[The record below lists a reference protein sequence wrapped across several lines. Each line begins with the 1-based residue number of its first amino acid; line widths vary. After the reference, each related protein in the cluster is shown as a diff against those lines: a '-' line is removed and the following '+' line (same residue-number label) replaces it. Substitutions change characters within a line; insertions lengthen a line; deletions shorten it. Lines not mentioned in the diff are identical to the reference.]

1 MASVL
6 ITGGARGI
14 GKGIAT
20 AFLQAGHH
28 VMIADLTGARK
39 WNYDL
44 ATEDVMA
51 ETVAELNGLG
61 DVRSVGLDVTDAASC
76 DKAVVATIEAFGGI
90 DILCN
95 NAGVLASGPIEDLAE
110 DDWDRVFDV
119 NVKGIFNMTRSALAA
134 LRSSVSAAIVNTA
147 SIAGKRGSPN
157 LCAYTASKFAVIG
170 LTQSLALELA
180 PAGIRV
186 NAVCPGIIGTAMWL
200 DHLMAD
206 QDKAAF
212 EERMQQDIPLGRPQ
226 SEQDIGEAVR
236 YLATAEN
243 VTGVSLSVS
252 GGLAMN

>member
-20 AFLQAGHH
+20 AFLQVGHH
-28 VMIADLTGARK
+28 VMIADLAGARN

-51 ETVAELNGLG
+51 ETVAELKDFWRCPECRSGRNGCCFLRQG
-61 DVRSVGLDVTDAASC
+61 RSRNHRCIWRYRHSLH
-76 DKAVVATIEAFGGI
+76 
-90 DILCN
+90 
-95 NAGVLASGPIEDLAE
+95 NAGVLASGPIEDMAE

-134 LRSSVSAAIVNTA
+134 LRSSDSAAIVNTA

-180 PAGIRV
+180 PARIRV

-206 QDKAAF
+206 QG
-212 EERMQQDIPLGRPQ
+212 P
-226 SEQDIGEAVR
+226 
-236 YLATAEN
+236 
-243 VTGVSLSVS
+243 S
-252 GGLAMN
+252 GI